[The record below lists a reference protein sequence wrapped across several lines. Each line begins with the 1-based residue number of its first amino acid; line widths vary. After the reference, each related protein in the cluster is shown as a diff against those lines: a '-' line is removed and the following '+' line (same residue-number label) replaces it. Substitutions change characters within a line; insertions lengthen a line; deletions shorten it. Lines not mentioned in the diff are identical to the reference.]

1 MANGLAIIIND
12 VPDLRDPIAQ
22 RLTQNGYKYMFVDS
36 EEEAEAVL
44 PNILT
49 DTIIR
54 ASEFEFG
61 YSAFGKIR
69 ARLLRH
75 T

>member
-12 VPDLRDPIAQ
+12 APDLRDPIAQ

-36 EEEAEAVL
+36 EEEAQAIL
-44 PNILT
+44 PNTLT

-54 ASEFEFG
+54 ASEFEFN
-61 YSAFGKIR
+61 YSVLGKIR
-69 ARLLRH
+69 ARLPSH